1 MGVLIFFRIFVIG
14 KIIFMTKKNLLFTFI
29 FLITIN
35 LAYAEQQVKASYY
48 SNKLQGRHTSDGG
61 KYHPDSLTCAHRY
74 LPFGTILKVVNP
86 KNEKEVIVKVTDRG
100 PFSRNLSI
108 DLSYSAAKELDIIR
122 QGIASVQIIM
132 LNNTPLE
139 VPCLIPIPTPMI
151 IIQNIKV
158 IINKFMDKKQTSD

>member
-1 MGVLIFFRIFVIG
+1 
-14 KIIFMTKKNLLFTFI
+14 
-29 FLITIN
+29 
-35 LAYAEQQVKASYY
+35 
-48 SNKLQGRHTSDGG
+48 
-61 KYHPDSLTCAHRY
+61 

-132 LNNTPLE
+132 LDNTPLE